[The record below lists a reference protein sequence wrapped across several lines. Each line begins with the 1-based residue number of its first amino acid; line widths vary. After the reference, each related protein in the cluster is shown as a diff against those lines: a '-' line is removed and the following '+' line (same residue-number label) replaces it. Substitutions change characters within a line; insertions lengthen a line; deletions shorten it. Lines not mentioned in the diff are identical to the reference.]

1 MKIRNK
7 LLILNSIAI
16 LSLSITGIYSLS
28 VNKKI
33 ANKFEG
39 GDENF
44 RLAVN
49 GATKFSGY
57 AKRAEGHLMLFLAL
71 NDPSHREKFF
81 QRVDSLEEQIS
92 IVADNTTSNESKKI
106 LEEAKVEFKKLQ
118 PSGEKLLTA
127 YDRSIAENGK
137 FEMKQYED
145 SIQEFHDIAS
155 TLREQGVI
163 ITELE
168 TEFLNKQQA
177 ITAANEISS
186 YVKRAEGHL
195 MLFFVLEKSQDRDKF
210 FQRLASIQE
219 QIVIL
224 NQTLNDPKSKEI
236 LESTKAKTENFKQVG
251 EKLLAEYERDIA
263 ENSKFEMNQHS
274 SLILE
279 FDDLANSI
287 REDGENISILLT
299 DLQSANKRSI
309 IHEVSILQRNI
320 LLSLILTIAVTGVLA
335 YFQSKNISDSISQLN
350 RATNKIAKGDL
361 DVQIT
366 NTTHDEI
373 GELAH
378 NFQLMSKRIK
388 QLLQE
393 QKNVAQQQ
401 SQSKEQLETAIYTLI
416 NEVSEATEGDLT
428 VRSNLD
434 SLELSTVADLFN
446 AIIDNLQEIAIEVKK
461 VTHQVGYSLKENESA
476 IMLLAEQA
484 VAESKETQNTLV
496 SVEQMS
502 QSIEAVAENA
512 NQAEKI
518 ADDTY
523 NTIVSSTNNMDLT
536 VQSILDLRTTVG
548 ETAKKMK
555 RLQESSQKIAQAVF
569 FIQEIALKTNV
580 LAINAR
586 VEARLAGEYGEGFTI
601 IAEQVGALAK
611 ESTAATREI
620 ANIVAAIQGETQEV
634 NEAMESSIVQVLETT
649 NLVEYTKQ
657 SLGLVLEKSQQINQL
672 MGSISEV
679 TVSQAN
685 TAQNVTHLMQKIAHL
700 SEVTSISSK
709 KVALSII
716 NTAQVAQKL
725 EATVA
730 KFKVAESS

>member
-127 YDRSIAENGK
+127 YYRSIAENGK

-484 VAESKETQNTLV
+484 VAESKETQNTLE
-496 SVEQMS
+496 SVEKMS
-502 QSIEAVAENA
+502 QSIQAVAENA

-536 VQSILDLRTTVG
+536 VHSILDLRTTVG
-548 ETAKKMK
+548 ETGKKMK
-555 RLQESSQKIAQAVF
+555 RLQESSHKIAQVVF

-611 ESTAATREI
+611 QSTAATREI

-634 NEAMESSIVQVLETT
+634 NQAMESSIVQVLETT
-649 NLVEYTKQ
+649 NLVEYTKE
-657 SLGLVLEKSQQINQL
+657 SLGLILEKSQQINQL

-709 KVALSII
+709 EVALSII
-716 NTAQVAQKL
+716 ETAQVAQKL
-725 EATVA
+725 QATVA

>member
-127 YDRSIAENGK
+127 YYRSIAENGK

-401 SQSKEQLETAIYTLI
+401 SQSKEQLETAICTLI
-416 NEVSEATEGDLT
+416 NEVSDATKGDLT

-634 NEAMESSIVQVLETT
+634 NQAMESSIVQVLETT

>member
-127 YDRSIAENGK
+127 YYRSIAENGK

-634 NEAMESSIVQVLETT
+634 NQAMESSIVQVLETT